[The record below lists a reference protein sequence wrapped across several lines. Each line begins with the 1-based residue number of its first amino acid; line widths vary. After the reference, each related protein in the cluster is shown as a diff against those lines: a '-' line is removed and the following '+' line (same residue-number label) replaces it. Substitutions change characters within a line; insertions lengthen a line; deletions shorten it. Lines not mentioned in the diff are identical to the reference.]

1 MLLQIYAIFI
11 KELKILLRDP
21 NGLVALFALPV
32 IFIAVMSSAQQ
43 SAFDAITGDDPIA
56 VLVINQDGGGLAAQ
70 AIADLG
76 EADNLLL
83 VERVEGKTITLDEAD
98 GLVARGAYP
107 LAVLFPAD
115 FSQRISQA
123 ALDSGTQKVEVTFIA
138 DPAASLPLVT
148 ASESTIEGFVRRTV
162 AYAQIPVQ
170 VEDSLEG
177 LAEEQVSAEL
187 AAVAEE
193 QVGKA
198 IQGQIE
204 GTFAELGEVLVE
216 QLTFF
221 LDEYTRRTFFEQL
234 EAPSVVLSD
243 EANER
248 VESVFDEVL
257 VERLPTQLA
266 PFLDNMIG
274 DFVADAVEPTSQQ
287 VEGPPSIPPN
297 TPHASGR
304 WGEVDEARVALDK
317 GDLLDKLEINLPT
330 SKRDAG
336 LRFEEVPPTGLSV
349 SKRPDSVQ
357 QNVPAWTIFG
367 IFFIIQTMAASLLR
381 EKQEGTFRRLLVAPL
396 SRHALLI
403 GSLLPYYV
411 VNLIQVGLMFAIGT
425 LVFGL
430 HLGNNPLALLIV
442 SLATAAAS
450 LGLGLFVASVAKTTE
465 QVNGLALLLITTL
478 AAMGGIMVSRIFMPK
493 LMQQF
498 THFTPHAWALDGY
511 HDVIVRGLGINAVL
525 TEIGVLLAFALTFF
539 AFALWRFRFD

>member
-56 VLVINQDGGGLAAQ
+56 VLVVNQDAGSLAAQ
-70 AIADLG
+70 AIDDLG

-83 VERVEGKTITLDEAD
+83 VESVEGMTITLDEAD
-98 GLVARGAYP
+98 ALVARGVYP

-115 FSQRISQA
+115 FSQRVSQA
-123 ALDSGTQKVEVTFIA
+123 ALDFDTEKVQVTFIA
-138 DPAASLPLVT
+138 DPAASLPLVA

-177 LAEEQVSAEL
+177 LVEEQLSAEL
-187 AAVAEE
+187 ATVADE
-193 QVGKA
+193 QLQKA
-198 IQGQIE
+198 IRGQIE

-221 LDEYTRRTFFEQL
+221 LDEYTRKTFLEQL
-234 EAPSVVLSD
+234 EVPSVVLSD

-266 PFLDNMIG
+266 PFLDNMID
-274 DFVADAVEPTSQQ
+274 DFVAEAMEV
-287 VEGPPSIPPN
+287 GPSSFLGQDGMI
-297 TPHASGR
+297 R
-304 WGEVDEARVALDK
+304 VDK
-317 GDLLDKLEINLPT
+317 TDLLEKLEINVPT
-330 SKRDAG
+330 SEDNAG
-336 LRFEEVPPTGLSV
+336 VGFEEVPPTGLSV

-411 VNLIQVGLMFAIGT
+411 VNLIQVGLMFAIGRF
-425 LVFGL
+425 VFGL
-430 HLGNNPLALLIV
+430 NLGNNPLALLIV

-465 QVNGLALLLITTL
+465 QVNGLALLLITTF

-493 LMQQF
+493 LMQRF

-511 HDVIVRGLGINAVL
+511 HDVMVRGLGINAVL
-525 TEIGVLLAFALTFF
+525 TEVGVLLAFAFIFF